1 MAPLLLE
8 GMLTEPPAVE
18 RVGLATVPAGVV
30 PALTPDR
37 VGLPEGEGAPL
48 PLPMVPALL
57 ADEGIPVLRV
67 GLVVEREGLPKE
79 LPRLILEF
87 EREGLL

>member
-30 PALTPDR
+30 VPALTPDR
-37 VGLPEGEGAPL
+37 VGLPEGEGAL

-67 GLVVEREGLPKE
+67 GLVVEREGL
-79 LPRLILEF
+79 L
-87 EREGLL
+87 